1 MKTEQATFAA
11 GCFWGVEAT
20 FQKTPGVLAT
30 EVGYTGGHVAGAT
43 YKQVCSGRTGHAEAV
58 RVTYD
63 PAKISYPELLDVF
76 WSLHDPTT
84 VDRQGPDVGSQ
95 YRSAIFTHDAEQE
108 RLARASMAEVDA
120 SKVFRRKIVT
130 QIEPMGDFCS
140 GEDYHQQY
148 FEKQGSA
155 ESCHVGV
162 ADVHTKLAADAAAAR
177 KRHSSRREPDP
188 LINKS
193 EPDPLLSA
201 DQRFSEGAS
210 CAPDDPNAACGV
222 SHWQV
227 SDEELRSRLT
237 PEQYAIARHAGT
249 ERAFTG
255 KYWDEHRPGIYR
267 CAVCGQDLFDAKTK
281 FESGTG
287 WPSFWAPIN
296 KDAVTENRDGS
307 HGMVRTEALCSR
319 CQSHL
324 GHVFDDG
331 PRPTGKRYCMNSAVL
346 DLKVEEKQKA

>member
-1 MKTEQATFAA
+1 MENNMKTEQATFAA
-11 GCFWGVEAT
+11 GCFWGVEAM
-20 FQKTPGVLAT
+20 FRKVPGVLGT
-30 EVGYTGGHVAGAT
+30 EVGYTGGHTGSAN

-63 PAKISYPELLDVF
+63 PARVSYAELLDVF

-95 YRSAIFTHDAEQE
+95 YRSAIFTHSAEQE

-120 SKVFRRKIVT
+120 LHVFKRKIVT
-130 QIEPMGDFCS
+130 QIEPAGEFYS

-148 FEKQGSA
+148 FEKQGSEA
-155 ESCHVGV
+155 HCHVGV
-162 ADVHTKLAADAAAAR
+162 VTVHTKLAADAAA
-177 KRHSSRREPDP
+177 KRQTGVAPDP
-188 LINKS
+188 
-193 EPDPLLSA
+193 
-201 DQRFSEGAS
+201 AS
-210 CAPDDPNAACGV
+210 CAPDNPNAACGV

-227 SDEELRSRLT
+227 SDEELRKTLT
-237 PEQYAIARHAGT
+237 PEQYAIARQAGT

-255 KYWDEHRPGIYR
+255 KYWDDHRPGIYR
-267 CAVCGQDLFDAKTK
+267 CAVCGQDLFDASTK

-296 KDAVTENRDGS
+296 DHAVIEKVDRS
-307 HGMVRTEALCSR
+307 HGMTRTEALCSR

-346 DLKVEEKQKA
+346 DLKVDEKQKV

>member
-11 GCFWGVEAT
+11 GCFWGVET
-20 FQKTPGVLAT
+20 MFRKTPGVLAT
-30 EVGYTGGHVAGAT
+30 QVGYTGGHVAGAT

-58 RVTYD
+58 LVTFD

-84 VDRQGPDVGSQ
+84 IDRQGPDVGSQ
-95 YRSAIFTHDAEQE
+95 YRSAIFTHGEEQD
-108 RLARASMAEVDA
+108 RLARASVAEVDA
-120 SKVFRRKIVT
+120 SGVFRRKIVT
-130 QIEPMGDFCS
+130 QIEPAGEFHS
-140 GEDYHQQY
+140 AEDYHQQY

-155 ESCHVGV
+155 ESCHVGIAKV
-162 ADVHTKLAADAAAAR
+162 RTKLAVEAAA
-177 KRHSSRREPDP
+177 KRQSSEA
-188 LINKS
+188 
-193 EPDPLLSA
+193 EA
-201 DQRFSEGAS
+201 TS
-210 CAPDDPNAACGV
+210 CAPDNPNAGCGV

-237 PEQYAIARHAGT
+237 PEQYAIARRAGT

-287 WPSFWAPIN
+287 WPSFWSPIRP
-296 KDAVTENRDGS
+296 DAVTEKRDSS

-346 DLKVEEKQKA
+346 DLKVDEKQKV